1 MQMKDYY
8 AILECTPMSTRDEIK
23 RNYRRLAM
31 KFHPDKNDG
40 DKYAA
45 AYFNDIK
52 SAYET
57 LTQPEKKAKWLEE
70 RWLHQVLN
78 NNYSEKEPLTPQLIL
93 SKTLQL
99 EKYISRLDTFRM
111 DHWTLSNELE
121 SILSSENI
129 ACLKQFNQPEVN
141 KTIIQYIL
149 QSLEKI
155 QTSFSQPVWNKL
167 KLFAADDE
175 LILSK
180 VNMSFQNI
188 KRKEKIAALTLPIVL
203 GFTILLCFM
212 LFFLS
217 RKH

>member
-1 MQMKDYY
+1 MQMKDFY

-31 KFHPDKNDG
+31 KFHPDKNEG
-40 DKYAA
+40 DQYAA
-45 AYFNDIK
+45 AHFNDIK
-52 SAYET
+52 LAYET

-121 SILSSENI
+121 AILSSENI
-129 ACLKQFNQPEVN
+129 ACLKQFNQPEIN
-141 KTIIQYIL
+141 NTIIQYLL

-155 QTSFSQPVWNKL
+155 QTNFSQPVWDKL

-175 LILSK
+175 LTLSK
-180 VNMSFQNI
+180 INAQFQNI
-188 KRKEKIAALTLPIVL
+188 KRKEKMAALTLPIVL
-203 GFTILLCFM
+203 LSTILLCFI

>member
-1 MQMKDYY
+1 MRMKDFY

-31 KFHPDKNDG
+31 RFHPDKNEG
-40 DKYAA
+40 DQYAA
-45 AYFNDIK
+45 AHFNDIK

-78 NNYSEKEPLTPQLIL
+78 INHSEKEPLTPQLIL
-93 SKTLQL
+93 SKVLQT
-99 EKYISRLDTFRM
+99 EKHISQLDSFRM

-121 SILSSENI
+121 ALLSTENI
-129 ACLKQFNQPEVN
+129 DCLKKFNQPEVN
-141 KTIIQYIL
+141 NTIIQYIL
-149 QSLEKI
+149 QSLEKL
-155 QTSFSQPVWNKL
+155 QLQFSKPVWDKL

-175 LILSK
+175 LTLSK
-180 VNMSFQNI
+180 INAQFQNI
-188 KRKEKIAALTLPIVL
+188 KRKEKMAALTLPFVL
-203 GFTILLCFM
+203 LLTFSLCLM

-217 RKH
+217 RKY